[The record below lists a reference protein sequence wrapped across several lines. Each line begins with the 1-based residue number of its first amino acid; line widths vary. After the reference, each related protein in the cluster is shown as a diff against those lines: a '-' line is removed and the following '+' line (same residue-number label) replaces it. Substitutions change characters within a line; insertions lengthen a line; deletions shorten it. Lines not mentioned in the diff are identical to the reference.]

1 MIKILSVAKMVNA
14 KEANVSKFVKTILTA
29 WMMINVGTKSAC
41 PRVVKKIEIVDRT
54 TNAILKHVSLDVNN
68 IKDNVRMAKTVLM
81 TIVPFHQ
88 VIICLVYFLIWHSL
102 VVFSCKIQV

>member
-1 MIKILSVAKMVNA
+1 MRKIVIVAKKVNA
-14 KEANVSKFVKTILTA
+14 KRANVSKVVKTILTA

-102 VVFSCKIQV
+102 VVFS

>member
-1 MIKILSVAKMVNA
+1 MIKILSVAKKVNA

-54 TNAILKHVSLDVNN
+54 TNAVLKDVSLDVNN
-68 IKDNVRMAKTVLM
+68 KDNVRMAKTVLT

-102 VVFSCKIQV
+102 VVFS

>member
-1 MIKILSVAKMVNA
+1 MIKILSVAKTVNA
-14 KEANVSKFVKTILTA
+14 KKANVSKFVKTILTA

-102 VVFSCKIQV
+102 VVFS

>member
-1 MIKILSVAKMVNA
+1 MIKILSVAKTVNA

-29 WMMINVGTKSAC
+29 WMMINVGTKSVC
-41 PRVVKKIEIVDRT
+41 PRDVINIQIVDRT
-54 TNAILKHVSLDVNN
+54 TNALLKHVSLDVNK
-68 IKDNVRMAKTVLM
+68 IEDNVRMAKTVLM

-102 VVFSCKIQV
+102 VVFS

>member
-29 WMMINVGTKSAC
+29 WMMINVGTKSVC
-41 PRVVKKIEIVDRT
+41 PRDVINIQIVDRT
-54 TNAILKHVSLDVNN
+54 TNALLKNVSLDVNN
-68 IKDNVRMAKTVLM
+68 KDNVRMAKTVLM

-102 VVFSCKIQV
+102 VVFS

>member
-88 VIICLVYFLIWHSL
+88 VTFYLVYFLIWHSL
-102 VVFSCKIQV
+102 VVFS